1 MLEAA
6 LKHKNIETAQSGV
19 PSTSGAPAGL
29 TIDDVDNDL
38 GVFIRD

>member
-6 LKHKNIETAQSGV
+6 LKHKNIETALSGV

-29 TIDDVDNDL
+29 TIDEVNSDL
-38 GVFIRD
+38 GVLIRD